1 MGSLVATIILTMRL
15 DPKSRS
21 EGFGVFSF
29 VPDHAKKAKKALKLL
44 FRNHKVWEHIALSHQ
59 ASIITLAIY

>member
-15 DPKSRS
+15 DPTFRS

-29 VPDHAKKAKKALKLL
+29 VPDHAKKKSQKSTQIP
-44 FRNHKVWEHIALSHQ
+44 FQEP
-59 ASIITLAIY
+59 